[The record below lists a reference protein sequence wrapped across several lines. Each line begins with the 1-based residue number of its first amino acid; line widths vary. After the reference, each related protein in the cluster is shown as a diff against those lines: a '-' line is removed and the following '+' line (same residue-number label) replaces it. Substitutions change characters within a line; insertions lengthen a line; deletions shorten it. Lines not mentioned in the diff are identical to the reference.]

1 MKQLSI
7 IGLSNAGKTC
17 YIYAMAKTMI
27 KGYNGLN
34 AIAIDDNLRD
44 QLREGWMQIDADL
57 FTEVT
62 AVTEHRAAERLL
74 PVFLKKWQRRCW
86 PREFIDLRL
95 YMPQ

>member
-44 QLREGWMQIDADL
+44 QYVKDGCGSRKVCNGQMELILIQIASSI
-57 FTEVT
+57 V
-62 AVTEHRAAERLL
+62 
-74 PVFLKKWQRRCW
+74 P
-86 PREFIDLRL
+86 
-95 YMPQ
+95 

>member
-44 QLREGWMQIDADL
+44 QLREGWMRI
-57 FTEVT
+57 
-62 AVTEHRAAERLL
+62 
-74 PVFLKKWQRRCW
+74 KKGMQ
-86 PREFIDLRL
+86 
-95 YMPQ
+95 

>member
-44 QLREGWMQIDADL
+44 QLREG
-57 FTEVT
+57 
-62 AVTEHRAAERLL
+62 
-74 PVFLKKWQRRCW
+74 
-86 PREFIDLRL
+86 
-95 YMPQ
+95 